1 MLAAAHVAEHACGQ
15 LRGDRV
21 HACAFASVVPIT
33 RLFTAGKRV
42 LVWQVKTRLQTGSAH
57 GSVPRVMASIVAAE
71 GGLALFSGW
80 TAAVVR
86 AFPANAGLFLGVEVS
101 IRAMKRWLD

>member
-1 MLAAAHVAEHACGQ
+1 MMMRWTGAQHKEDLSMVN
-15 LRGDRV
+15 V
-21 HACAFASVVPIT
+21 FFAGGM
-33 RLFTAGKRV
+33 AGCV
-42 LVWQVKTRLQTGSAH
+42 GWSLIIPLDVVKTRLQTGSAH